1 MKIEKFK
8 KIGKDKYKVYLDNG
22 STLSLYEDVIIDN
35 NLLVTRKIDEDLI
48 TKLEREN
55 VNNHLYGSALNYISI
70 RIRSKKEVVEY
81 LIKKQDDNVDK
92 NIVDNVIKR
101 LEKEGYI
108 NDYTFAKAYLNDQML
123 LSNSGPYKIKN
134 NLLKLGVSEEII
146 NEVMEE
152 IDYNILKEKLFN
164 LIEKQIRIKKNG
176 SSKMLKTKL
185 LNYFINL
192 GYDRNMVLDEL
203 DKFSI
208 ETNIKL
214 LEKEYNKLKCKYEK
228 KYNGKELEY
237 FVINKLLQ
245 KGYTLEEIKKI
256 EN

>member
-48 TKLEREN
+48 PKLEKEN
-55 VNNHLYGSALNYISI
+55 VNNHLYGTALNYISI

-81 LIKKQDDNVDK
+81 LIKKQNDNIDK
-92 NIVDNVIKR
+92 KIVDSIIKR

-108 NDYTFAKAYLNDQML
+108 NDYNFAKAYLNDQML
-123 LSNSGPYKIKN
+123 LSNSGPYKIKS
-134 NLLKLGVSEEII
+134 NLLKFGVSEEIV
-146 NEVMEE
+146 NEVIEE
-152 IDYNILKEKLFN
+152 IDFNILNEKLHT
-164 LIEKQIRIKKNG
+164 LIEKQIKIKKSG
-176 SSKMLKTKL
+176 SSKMIKVKL

-192 GYDRNMVLDEL
+192 GYDKNVVLDEL
-203 DKFSI
+203 DKFNI
-208 ETNIKL
+208 DTNINL
-214 LEKEYNKLKCKYEK
+214 LSKEYKKLKCKYEK
-228 KYNGKELEY
+228 KYNGKDLEY

-245 KGYTLEEIKKI
+245 KGYTMEEIKKI
-256 EN
+256 VN